1 MILILDILF
10 LFVVKDPKKRPKVDL
25 VVFQEKP
32 LSERPKVKKSSKTIE
47 SSNGVKSH
55 SANSV
60 NGSTN
65 GKALKETDNVSFF
78 LQLSILIYLKLHI
91 FI

>member
-65 GKALKETDNVSFF
+65 GKSLKETDNVSFF
-78 LQLSILIYLKLHI
+78 YNYR
-91 FI
+91 F

>member
-1 MILILDILF
+1 MF
-10 LFVVKDPKKRPKVDL
+10 LFITKDPKKRPKVDL
-25 VVFQEKP
+25 VVFQDKP
-32 LSERPKVKKSSKTIE
+32 LSERPKVKKSPKANE

-65 GKALKETDNVSFF
+65 GKALKETDNVS
-78 LQLSILIYLKLHI
+78 
-91 FI
+91 